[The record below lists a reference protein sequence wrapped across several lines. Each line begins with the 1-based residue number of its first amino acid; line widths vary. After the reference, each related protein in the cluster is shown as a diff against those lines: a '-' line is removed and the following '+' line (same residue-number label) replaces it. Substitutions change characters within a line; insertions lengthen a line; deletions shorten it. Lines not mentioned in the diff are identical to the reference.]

1 MDKNDWL
8 NEGNQ
13 KWCELCSQ
21 LLLTCST
28 SFGLKMRLQL
38 LTVTDLIYHFQQ
50 QRFILKSWVNFHW
63 IIGEMVFISFAK
75 NVLLKLPEKGDLG
88 KIDIRKPLRLKEIGP
103 IFFDVHFFWGKKLAP
118 NPLLAK
124 ESVKTFL
131 ICVLLAFLCFKKTRM
146 TCNDIGFS
154 KSKGKTKSKYIQSG
168 SLLRWMVEQLF
179 HSFQLEFSLQ
189 LRLCKG

>member
-1 MDKNDWL
+1 MDKNDWFF
-8 NEGNQ
+8 EGNQ

-21 LLLTCST
+21 LLLTWST

-103 IFFDVHFFWGKKLAP
+103 IFFMSTFFEGKNLLQIHFWQKSPWKPSWF
-118 NPLLAK
+118 
-124 ESVKTFL
+124 VF
-131 ICVLLAFLCFKKTRM
+131 LLAFLCFKKTRM

-168 SLLRWMVEQLF
+168 LLLRWMVEQLF
-179 HSFQLEFSLQ
+179 HSFQLEFHFS
-189 LRLCKG
+189 